1 MVCLIWADAVRIL
14 GKSARS
20 DGSPPAAAQQPPEA
34 SVDEPNRQCV
44 SGDDASSALQNH
56 REPVPCRIDG
66 PLALYLA

>member
-1 MVCLIWADAVRIL
+1 MVCLIWLPTRF
-14 GKSARS
+14 GSSAKALARMEAHQ
-20 DGSPPAAAQQPPEA
+20 PPPEA